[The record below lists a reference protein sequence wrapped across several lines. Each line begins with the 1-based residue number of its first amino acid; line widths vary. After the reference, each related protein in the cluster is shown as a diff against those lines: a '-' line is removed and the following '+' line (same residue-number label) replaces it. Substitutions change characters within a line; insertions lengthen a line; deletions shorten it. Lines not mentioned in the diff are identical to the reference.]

1 MARRSSTPPGVSEL
15 ALPFTGFLPRETVSP
30 NHDHCGS
37 LSDTDLLGRLL
48 RHNGGLGAA
57 YIIIDEFGSAAAAT
71 SATVGDFI
79 HRTGL
84 DAAVHQDLQ
93 LASELGARMARAG
106 LEDRCVLSSW
116 SVLNEYLR
124 ARLAHAKIEQFRVL
138 FLDNKNR
145 LIRDELLGA
154 GTITHAPVYPR
165 EVMRRGLELGCAAL
179 ILVHNHPSGDPTPSR
194 ADIDITKSLIEIG
207 KLMGIAVHDHVIVAS
222 ESCVS
227 FRSKGLI

>member
-15 ALPFTGFLPRETVSP
+15 ALPFAGFLPRETVSP
-30 NHDHCGS
+30 NHDNCGS
-37 LSDTDLLGRLL
+37 LSDIDLLGRLL

-93 LASELGARMARAG
+93 LASELGARMTRAG
-106 LEDRCVLSSW
+106 IEDRCVLSSW

-138 FLDNKNR
+138 FLDRYRAFRKT
-145 LIRDELLGA
+145 LAMSAFGA
-154 GTITHAPVYPR
+154 
-165 EVMRRGLELGCAAL
+165 
-179 ILVHNHPSGDPTPSR
+179 
-194 ADIDITKSLIEIG
+194 
-207 KLMGIAVHDHVIVAS
+207 
-222 ESCVS
+222 
-227 FRSKGLI
+227 

>member
-15 ALPFTGFLPRETVSP
+15 ALPFAGFLPRETVSP
-30 NHDHCGS
+30 NHDDCAS

-57 YIIIDEFGSAAAAT
+57 YIIIDEFGSAPAAA
-71 SATVGDFI
+71 SASVGDFI

-93 LASELGARMARAG
+93 LAAELGVRMARPA
-106 LEDRCVLSSW
+106 LEERCVLGSW
-116 SVLNEYLR
+116 SVLVQYLR
-124 ARLAHAKIEQFRVL
+124 SRLAHAKTEQFRVL

-145 LIRDELLGA
+145 LIRDEVLGQ
-154 GTITHAPVYPR
+154 GSIGHAPVYPR
-165 EVMRRGLELGCAAL
+165 EVLRRALEIQAKSLLL
-179 ILVHNHPSGDPTPSR
+179 IHNHPSGDPTPSQ
-194 ADIDITKSLIEIG
+194 ADIQLTKTLVEGAKLLDITI
-207 KLMGIAVHDHVIVAS
+207 HDHVIVAS
-222 ESCVS
+222 DECLS